1 MRTYLPNPGAPR
13 ERHIKGDNL
22 IDQLIKIQDSGEK
35 SPASNSSFGD
45 TGRLP
50 LAVVWLVLGVILP
63 SLLALVFL
71 PSHPTSTGDKS

>member
-1 MRTYLPNPGAPR
+1 M
-13 ERHIKGDNL
+13 
-22 IDQLIKIQDSGEK
+22 DQLIKIQDSGEK

-71 PSHPTSTGDKS
+71 PSRPTSTGDKS